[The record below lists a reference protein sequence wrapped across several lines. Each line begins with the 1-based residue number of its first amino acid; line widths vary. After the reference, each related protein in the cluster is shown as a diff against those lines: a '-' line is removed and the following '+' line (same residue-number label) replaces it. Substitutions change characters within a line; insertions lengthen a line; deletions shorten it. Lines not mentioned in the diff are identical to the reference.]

1 MDYFDHLPDEAAS
14 GGQPGPGSLSSSD
27 RSRSSSR
34 CRPSSSMAGED
45 SISFDHLHLTDRHC
59 R

>member
-1 MDYFDHLPDEAAS
+1 MEHFDHLPDEAAS

-34 CRPSSSMAGED
+34 CRPSPSMAGEN
-45 SISFDHLHLTDRHC
+45 SIGFRPLARN
-59 R
+59 